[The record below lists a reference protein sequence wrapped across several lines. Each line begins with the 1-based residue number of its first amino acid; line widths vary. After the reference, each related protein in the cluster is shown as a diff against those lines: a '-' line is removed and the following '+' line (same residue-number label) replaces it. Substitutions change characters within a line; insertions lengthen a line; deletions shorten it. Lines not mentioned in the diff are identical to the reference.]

1 MLITFNLHNAKW
13 PAWEAIKTISEGDI
27 THVSIWLVDENYSSV
42 WEARFWE
49 KIRPIPWRE
58 YKHKDSIVRSI
69 IFEVYEKNRISEMMK
84 WLRKQEGKWYDW
96 LGVLSF
102 IWFFIPVKN
111 GKWFCSEFAT
121 VFLMKF
127 IAQVERYDQKQTPYW
142 FENLALLVKLLER
155 VYS

>member
-1 MLITFNLHNAKW
+1 MHNAQW
-13 PAWEAIKTISEGDI
+13 PFGYAIRKISEWDI
-27 THVSIWLVDENYSSV
+27 THISVRISDEFWYDCV
-42 WEARFWE
+42 WEARFGK
-49 KIRPIPWRE
+49 KIRPIPWKEYE
-58 YKHKDSIVRSI
+58 YKSSIVRTTS
-69 IFEVYEKNRISEMMK
+69 FDVYWKNKIDALMK
-84 WLRKQEGKWYDW
+84 WLDKQKWKRYDW
-96 LGVLSF
+96 IGIFSF

-111 GKWFCSEFAT
+111 GKWFCSELAT